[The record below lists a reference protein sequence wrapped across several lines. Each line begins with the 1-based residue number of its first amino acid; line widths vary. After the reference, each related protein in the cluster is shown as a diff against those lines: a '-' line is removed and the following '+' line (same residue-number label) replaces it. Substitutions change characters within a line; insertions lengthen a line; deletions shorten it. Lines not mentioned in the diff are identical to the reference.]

1 MPQIEIQHVKKYFTN
16 DQKRIA
22 AVDDVSLSIEK
33 GEFVFIIGSSG
44 AGKTTLLRLLANQIP
59 ADDGRIWVDNL
70 EVTRLRSWHRAAY
83 RRMIGQVWQ
92 DASLVRKKTIRQNLE
107 LVQRALG
114 VKSKVIPTHTSKALS
129 IVGMRAMED
138 RYPFELSGG
147 QVKMVELA
155 RAIVCKPPILLVD
168 EITANLDYDT
178 GWDIMNILNEI
189 NRCGTTVIMATHA
202 KDFVNIMC
210 RRVIT
215 LVAGKV
221 AGDVEKGKYGELR
234 ATSRFE

>member
-1 MPQIEIQHVKKYFTN
+1 MATAGIPQEY
-16 DQKRIA
+16 R
-22 AVDDVSLSIEK
+22 
-33 GEFVFIIGSSG
+33 SG
-44 AGKTTLLRLLANQIP
+44 LAGCKP
-59 ADDGRIWVDNL
+59 DP
-70 EVTRLRSWHRAAY
+70 
-83 RRMIGQVWQ
+83 
-92 DASLVRKKTIRQNLE
+92 KKTVRQNLE

-114 VKSKVIPTHTSKALS
+114 VKSKVIPENTRKALS

-155 RAIVCKPPILLVD
+155 RAIICNPPILIVD

-210 RRVIT
+210 RRVVT
-215 LVAGKV
+215 LVAGKI

>member
-1 MPQIEIQHVKKYFTN
+1 MPQIEMQHVTKYFTN
-16 DQKRIA
+16 EQRRFTAI
-22 AVDDVSLSIEK
+22 DDVSLTIER
-33 GEFVFIIGSSG
+33 GEFVFLIGSSG
-44 AGKTTLLRLLANQIP
+44 AGKTTLLRLLANQIV
-59 ADDGRIWVDNL
+59 ADEGKIWIDDVEL
-70 EVTRLRSWHRAAY
+70 TRLRGWRRPVY
-83 RRMIGQVWQ
+83 RRNIGQVWQ
-92 DASLVRKKTIRQNLE
+92 DASLIRKKTVRQNLE

-114 VKSKVIPTHTSKALS
+114 VKSKVIPENTRKALS

-155 RAIVCKPPILLVD
+155 RAIICNPPILIVD

-178 GWDIMNILNEI
+178 GWDILNKI

-210 RRVIT
+210 RRVVT
-215 LVAGKV
+215 LVAGKI

>member
-1 MPQIEIQHVKKYFTN
+1 MPQIEMQHVTKYFTN
-16 DQKRIA
+16 EQRRFA
-22 AVDDVSLSIEK
+22 ALDDVCLSIVR
-33 GEFVFIIGSSG
+33 GEFVFLIGSSG
-44 AGKTTLLRLLANQIP
+44 AGKTTLLRLLANQIV
-59 ADDGRIWVDNL
+59 ADEGKIWLDDVEL
-70 EVTRLRSWHRAAY
+70 TRMRGWRRPVY
-83 RRMIGQVWQ
+83 RRNIGQVWQ
-92 DASLVRKKTIRQNLE
+92 DASLIRKKTVRQNLE

-114 VKSKVIPTHTSKALS
+114 VKSKVIPENTRKALS

-155 RAIVCKPPILLVD
+155 RAIICNPPILIVD

-189 NRCGTTVIMATHA
+189 NRCGTTVLMATHA

-234 ATSRFE
+234 STNRFE